1 MIRYNEPDIN
11 KKDIA
16 SVVKVLKS
24 GKITQGVE
32 VEKFEEKLSKYS
44 GSKYAV
50 AVNSATS
57 ALHLSCLVLNIQK
70 KDIVWVPAIT
80 FVSTANS
87 VLFCGAS
94 VEFLDIDPFTFN
106 ICEKNL
112 EIKLENAKKKD
123 ILPKLII
130 IVHLG
135 GSPVN
140 LERIRYLSKKYNFK
154 IIEDGSHA
162 LGSSYK
168 RSKIGSCKYSDITV
182 FSFHAIK
189 NITTGEG
196 GACLTNN
203 KLFYK
208 KIKLLSSHG
217 IKRVHQNKPTW
228 YYEQHFLGYNYRIT
242 NFQAALGI
250 SQLNRLNFFVKKRN
264 QIANF
269 YIKNLHSIK
278 LIKFQKILSD
288 CKSSYHLFIIR
299 VNKRIKRQLYLKL
312 KRNKIQLSFHY
323 MPVYLH
329 PYYKKKNNQNLIFAN
344 NYYNECLSLPIHT
357 NLSVTHLK
365 KIISLIK
372 LTFAE
377 NKNF

>member
-32 VEKFEEKLSKYS
+32 VEKFEEKLSNYS

-70 KDIVWVPAIT
+70 KDVVWVPAIT

-112 EIKLENAKKKD
+112 EIKLEIAKKKN

-135 GSPVN
+135 GSPAN

-203 KLFYK
+203 KFYYK

-217 IKRVHQNKPTW
+217 IKRVQKNKPTW

-264 QIANF
+264 EIANF
-269 YIKNLHSIK
+269 YIKNLRSIK
-278 LIKFQKILSD
+278 LIEFQRIISN
-288 CKSSYHLFIIR
+288 CVSSYHLFIIR
-299 VNKRIKRQLYLKL
+299 VNKRIKKMLYYKL
-312 KRNKIQLSFHY
+312 KKNKIQLSFHY
-323 MPVYLH
+323 IPVYLH
-329 PYYKKKNNQNLIFAN
+329 PYYKKKNNQNLIAAKK
-344 NYYNECLSLPIHT
+344 YYNECLSLPIHT

-365 KIISLIK
+365 KIINAIK
-372 LTFAE
+372 LTIE
-377 NKNF
+377 QNKNF